1 MSLISNTKLANK
13 IARYNTGRGANQ
25 PDYDNLH
32 ESTIG
37 TIGSIDNED
46 NFNADSKI
54 TSALDIALD
63 ELVRKDA
70 VIRIKEEVYINVGE
84 SRGWARMTSSM
95 GQEHLSTLCYL
106 YAPVSFNIVAAP
118 YVEYMSTSIKIPVV
132 SVGNTF
138 TQGNVRY
145 AFRYHSGSHIAL
157 VPCASLA
164 GFNLVMHPIRKV
176 RSVVYLLAYGARV
189 RAYPYSI
196 D

>member
-70 VIRIKEEVYINVGE
+70 VIRIKEEEYINVGE

-95 GQEHLSTLCYL
+95 GQKHLSTLCCL
-106 YAPVSFNIVAAP
+106 YAPVSFGIVAAP

-164 GFNLVMHPIRKV
+164 GSNLNNASHTKGTFCCVPTGIWSPR
-176 RSVVYLLAYGARV
+176 
-189 RAYPYSI
+189 
-196 D
+196 

>member
-1 MSLISNTKLANK
+1 MSLISNTKLASK

-70 VIRIKEEVYINVGE
+70 ITKII
-84 SRGWARMTSSM
+84 SMSIAR
-95 GQEHLSTLCYL
+95 
-106 YAPVSFNIVAAP
+106 
-118 YVEYMSTSIKIPVV
+118 
-132 SVGNTF
+132 
-138 TQGNVRY
+138 
-145 AFRYHSGSHIAL
+145 
-157 VPCASLA
+157 
-164 GFNLVMHPIRKV
+164 
-176 RSVVYLLAYGARV
+176 
-189 RAYPYSI
+189 
-196 D
+196 

>member
-1 MSLISNTKLANK
+1 MSLISNTKPASK

-25 PDYDNLH
+25 PDYDNLY
-32 ESTIG
+32 ES

-46 NFNADSKI
+46 NDSFYEMYDVDYFNVDSKI

-70 VIRIKEEVYINVGE
+70 VIRIKEEVYIYVGE

-95 GQEHLSTLCYL
+95 GQKHLSTLCYL

-118 YVEYMSTSIKIPVV
+118 YVEYMTTSINIPVV

-164 GFNLVMHPIRKV
+164 GFNLNNASHTKGTFCCVPTGIWSPH
-176 RSVVYLLAYGARV
+176 
-189 RAYPYSI
+189 
-196 D
+196 